1 MSRKK
6 NHVALFAGLGGF
18 ITAGNRA
25 GFETVYA
32 NDNDPFCCETLK
44 ATFPNLRISQTDV
57 RQISVQNEFSQID
70 EIDLLSAGFPCQS
83 FSNAGENKG
92 FDDDRGKLFFEIIRL
107 CKELNNPPKVIILEN
122 VPFMKIFDNGS
133 RLSTV
138 LQHLR
143 SAGYWV
149 SERQAMIIN
158 SKDFCGSAQN
168 RERLFIVAYHSRYF
182 KKNYFDLNP
191 ISDPD
196 HVSLW
201 KIIDRSSKVG
211 SAYYLNSES
220 KYWDMIN
227 KAANGKGED
236 HLFQVRRTKIRACPE
251 NTCPTLTA
259 NMGGGGHNVPFLFDK
274 FGIRR
279 LTESECLKLQGYE
292 NGEVVFPDHFPKTVK
307 YSMIGNAIF
316 PGVAEALMKKI
327 DYSRVKGKKND
338 RMELPAQ

>member
-18 ITAGNRA
+18 ITAANRA
-25 GFETVYA
+25 GFETIYA
-32 NDNDPFCCETLK
+32 NDNDPSCFQTLK
-44 ATFPNLRISQTDV
+44 ATFPKVRATQTDL
-57 RQISVQNEFSQID
+57 RQISLKNDFSEID

-83 FSNAGENKG
+83 FSNAGDNKG
-92 FDDDRGKLFFEIIRL
+92 FDDDRGKLFFEIIRI
-107 CKELNNPPKVIILEN
+107 CKELSNPPKVIILEN
-122 VPFMKIFDNGS
+122 VPFLKLFDSGS
-133 RLSTV
+133 RLYTV

-168 RERLFIVAYHSRYF
+168 RDRLFIVAYHSKYF

-191 ISDPD
+191 ARDPD
-196 HVSLW
+196 FTPLW
-201 KIIDRSSKVG
+201 EIVDRSKKVDQ
-211 SAYYLNSES
+211 AYYLESES
-220 KYWDMIN
+220 KYWDMIK
-227 KAANGKGED
+227 KAATNNSED
-236 HLFQVRRTKIRACPE
+236 HLFQVRRTKIRMCPK

-279 LTESECLKLQGYE
+279 LTESECLKLQGYQK
-292 NGEVVFPDHFPKTVK
+292 GEVVFPDHLPKSVR

-316 PGVAEALMKKI
+316 PGIAEVLMKKI
-327 DYSRVKGKKND
+327 DYSKVKGKKND
-338 RMELPAQ
+338 RMELSA